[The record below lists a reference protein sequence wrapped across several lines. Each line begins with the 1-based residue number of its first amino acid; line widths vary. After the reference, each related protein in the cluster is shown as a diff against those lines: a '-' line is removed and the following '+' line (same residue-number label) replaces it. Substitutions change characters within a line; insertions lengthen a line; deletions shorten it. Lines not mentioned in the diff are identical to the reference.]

1 MAIAAHETASTELPM
16 DTGVDRDHRRELAT
30 ELGKA
35 LASCYVLYHKTHA
48 YHWNIT
54 GPLFYSVHKL
64 TDEQYEDIAK
74 AIDDIAERIRSIGFA
89 APTGLGNYLQE
100 SIIEDAPGIKSAGDM
115 IKELAED
122 NQAVARQLRP
132 IIHKAEEVEDVYTAD
147 LLTARIGAHEE
158 ASWMLNALVV
168 DKLESAAAA

>member
-1 MAIAAHETASTELPM
+1 MALDTHDTASTELPM
-16 DTGVDRDHRRELAT
+16 DTGVDRDHRRDLAT

-35 LASCYVLYHKTHA
+35 LASCYVLYHKTHS

-64 TDEQYEDIAK
+64 TDEQYEDVAK
-74 AIDDIAERIRSIGFA
+74 AIDAIAERIRSIGFA
-89 APTGLGNYLQE
+89 TPTGLGNYLKK
-100 SIIEDAPGIKSAGDM
+100 SVIEDVSGVKSAGDM

-122 NQAVARQLRP
+122 NQALARQLRP
-132 IIHKAEEVEDVYTAD
+132 IIQQAEEAEDVYTAD

-158 ASWMLNALVV
+158 ASWMLNALMV
-168 DKLESAAAA
+168 DSLETASAA